1 MTGATFDWRSRAV
14 DPSAAVAAI
23 QSKAN
28 VFVQGA
34 AATPT
39 PLLDALA
46 ARTDLEQVRLH
57 HLHLEGRV
65 RFADPDQRDRFRSV
79 SYFTGPN
86 LRSAVNEGRA
96 DYVPIF
102 LSEIPALFS
111 RGLVPLDAAIIQV
124 SPPDQHGLCS
134 LGTSVDATRAAVDH
148 ARVIIAEVNER
159 MPRTHGKTV
168 IPFDRIDHCIATDRP
183 LHEAAPRVAS
193 PAIEA
198 IADHIAALVQDGATL
213 QMGIGA
219 IPDAVLAR
227 LGNRSDLGVHTEM
240 FSDRLVELFA
250 TGAITNAR
258 KKVHAGRIITSF
270 VAGSQKLFDFVHQNP
285 LVEFHPCDRTND
297 PVLIQMNPSVVA
309 INAALEVD
317 LTGQVCADSIGSRIV
332 SGIGGQLDFLRGAAR
347 SVGGVPIIALPS
359 TAGKDGSISRLAAT
373 LTPGAGVVT
382 SRGHVHWVVTE
393 FGAVNLHGRSVR
405 ERADLLISIA
415 HPDHQHELRRAAVG
429 ARML

>member
-1 MTGATFDWRSRAV
+1 MTGATTDWRARAV
-14 DPSAAVAAI
+14 DAATAVSSI
-23 QSKAN
+23 RSGSN
-28 VFVQGA
+28 LFVQGA

-46 ARTDLEQVRLH
+46 ERTDLERVRLH
-57 HLHLEGRV
+57 HMHLEGRA
-65 RFADPDQRDRFRSV
+65 RFADPDLRGRFRSI

-102 LSEIPALFS
+102 LSEIPGLFS
-111 RGLVPLDAAIIQV
+111 RGVVPLDAAIIQV
-124 SPPDQHGLCS
+124 SPPDRHGLCS
-134 LGTSVDATRAAVDH
+134 LGTSIDATRAAVDH
-148 ARVIIAEVNER
+148 ARVIIAEVNAQ

-168 IPFDRIDHCIATDRP
+168 IPFSRIDHCIATDRP

-193 PAIEA
+193 SAIEA
-198 IADHIAALVQDGATL
+198 IADHIAELITDGATL

-227 LGNRSDLGVHTEM
+227 LGSRSDLGVHTEM
-240 FSDRLVELFA
+240 FSDRLVDLFA

-270 VAGSQKLFDFVHQNP
+270 VAGSQRLFDFVHENP

-297 PVLIQMNPSVVA
+297 PVLIQQNPGVVA

-359 TAGKDGSISRLAAT
+359 TAGKDGSISRLVAT

-405 ERADLLISIA
+405 ERAELLISIA
-415 HPDHQHELRRAAVG
+415 HPDHQSELRRTAAG
-429 ARML
+429 ARIL